1 MGDDHFRGP
10 TGGRP
15 QVAHESLGG
24 LDVQVFGGFVEDEQ
38 VVRRRISAGL
48 VVDEHSG

>member
-1 MGDDHFRGP
+1 GEAEPLSTSPNVPDSVASCHDEGVVGDDHFRGP

-24 LDVQVFGGFVEDEQ
+24 LDV
-38 VVRRRISAGL
+38 
-48 VVDEHSG
+48 